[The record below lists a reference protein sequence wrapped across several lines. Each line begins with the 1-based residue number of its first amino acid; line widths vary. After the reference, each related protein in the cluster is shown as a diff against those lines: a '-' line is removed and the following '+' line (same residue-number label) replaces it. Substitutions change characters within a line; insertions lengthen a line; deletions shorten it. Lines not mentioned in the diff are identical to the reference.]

1 MKKFLLYILLVLFA
15 LEVAGQ
21 SYSFGIDLHRDSVSM
36 VAFRQHMDSIRK
48 ERPTV
53 ALVLSGAKGAAHIPV
68 IQYLEKAHIPIDL
81 VMGTS
86 IGGLVG
92 GLYACGYTGDELEFI
107 MKSQDWDYL
116 LRDTHPRRYD
126 ALKQKDYDRQHQLSI
141 AYGTNDAWANSP
153 IGEYKYENWT
163 KQELYSFRPAMAYM
177 LNYMTNR
184 YLNTQIIFILNSEL
198 KNEVNESVR
207 EICKHYGVKLI
218 ELHDI
223 DKKGGHPSIAGMKAI
238 ADQLK

>member
-1 MKKFLLYILLVLFA
+1 MKTNRILIAILMMA
-15 LEVAGQ
+15 AGLIANAQ
-21 SYSFGIDLHRDSVSM
+21 VKTVSILGDSYSTFQG
-36 VAFRQHMDSIRK
+36 
-48 ERPTV
+48 
-53 ALVLSGAKGAAHIPV
+53 
-68 IQYLEKAHIPIDL
+68 YLEPDTNY
-81 VMGTS
+81 VWYFDGT
-86 IGGLVG
+86 
-92 GLYACGYTGDELEFI
+92 
-107 MKSQDWDYL
+107 
-116 LRDTHPRRYD
+116 PRTQTD
-126 ALKQKDYDRQHQLSI
+126 VTSVTQTWWHQLITSKGWRLLKNNSFSGSTICNTGYNRADVKHNSFI
-141 AYGTNDAWANSP
+141 ARMDNLGGAPDIIYIFGGTNDAWANSP

>member
-1 MKKFLLYILLVLFA
+1 MKTNQIL
-15 LEVAGQ
+15 VAIFMMAIGLIANAQ
-21 SYSFGIDLHRDSVSM
+21 VKTVSILGDSYSTYEHYLEPDTNYVWYFDGTPRTQTDVTSVT
-36 VAFRQHMDSIRK
+36 QTWWHQLIK
-48 ERPTV
+48 
-53 ALVLSGAKGAAHIPV
+53 AKGWRLLKNNSFSGSTICNTGYNRADVKHNSFIARMDN
-68 IQYLEKAHIPIDL
+68 L
-81 VMGTS
+81 
-86 IGGLVG
+86 GGAPDIIYIFG
-92 GLYACGYTGDELEFI
+92 
-107 MKSQDWDYL
+107 
-116 LRDTHPRRYD
+116 
-126 ALKQKDYDRQHQLSI
+126 
-141 AYGTNDAWANSP
+141 GTNDAWANSP

-238 ADQLK
+238 ADQLKNVK